1 MRISDWSSDVCSS
14 YLLFFYQLNFYLN
27 ILYIP
32 FLSVCEHSYR
42 YISAR
47 SQSGCQQF
55 FWRKP
60 IVFAALINRLICNHL
75 VSGRG
80 PDRSKESRVGKECV
94 STCRSRWSTSH

>member
-1 MRISDWSSDVCSS
+1 MFPLVIFLIAVESDCSLELS
-14 YLLFFYQLNFYLN
+14 LTLFFYQLNFYLN

-80 PDRSKESRVGKECV
+80 PDQIGRASCRERVCQYV
-94 STCRSRWSTSH
+94 